1 MIMTDKKMIDKAS
14 IHDGVARRLEH
25 EISVAND
32 RIIYLQNELDHVSS
46 LKMHIKH
53 YVLKK
58 MKYLD
63 KKVEKR
69 LQPHTN
75 FMPVNSL
82 TGNDMLDRAH
92 RTDLLNLDTFNAGFT
107 TNTQLALY
115 RNVKSGVKK
124 IIRNKK

>member
-1 MIMTDKKMIDKAS
+1 MTDKKMIDKAS
-14 IHDGVARRLEH
+14 THDGTVRWLEH

-53 YVLKK
+53 YALKK

-63 KKVEKR
+63 NKVEKR
-69 LQPHTN
+69 LQPQTN
-75 FMPVNSL
+75 FMPINSL
-82 TGNDMLDRAH
+82 TGNDILDRAH
-92 RTDLLNLDTFNAGFT
+92 RTDQLNLDTFNAGFT
-107 TNTQLALY
+107 TNTQLTLY

-124 IIRNKK
+124 IIRNKKSA